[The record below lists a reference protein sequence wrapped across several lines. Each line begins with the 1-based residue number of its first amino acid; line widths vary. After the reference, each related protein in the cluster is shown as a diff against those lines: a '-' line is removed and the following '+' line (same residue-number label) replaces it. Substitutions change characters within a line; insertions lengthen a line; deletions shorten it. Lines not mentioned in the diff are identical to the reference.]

1 MQHKKETSD
10 QSSVFLQREDKLEMH
25 VSEDAVGVAGG
36 LVCKGSS
43 QLARNGQNGRVA
55 AAETDR

>member
-1 MQHKKETSD
+1 MKKETSD
-10 QSSVFLQREDKLEMH
+10 QWSVFLQREDRRETH
-25 VSEDAVGVAGG
+25 VSEDAVEEAGG

-43 QLARNGQNGRVA
+43 QLARDGQNGRVA